1 MASGYPCDA
10 RLEGIEQRR
19 FPLPFRFLDAHA
31 ERRAHHEP
39 LELRLHDPV
48 CAARTRQAQL
58 VATLCAHA
66 LPARFISSTT
76 RTVGIITGEYKVAEA
91 DEGIYRL
98 PDTADGV
105 RPQRLDRLFECLEG
119 VVRTCPECSKKKLPL
134 GALIVHLND
143 AHHWTR
149 DRIDFAHVR
158 EKFVA
163 EPLSG
168 ARAFDETGDIHELNG
183 RGNDA

>member
-1 MASGYPCDA
+1 M
-10 RLEGIEQRR
+10 
-19 FPLPFRFLDAHA
+19 
-31 ERRAHHEP
+31 
-39 LELRLHDPV
+39 
-48 CAARTRQAQL
+48 
-58 VATLCAHA
+58 
-66 LPARFISSTT
+66 
-76 RTVGIITGEYKVAEA
+76 GIITGEYKVAEA

-163 EPLSG
+163 VPLSG

-183 RGNDA
+183 RGNDDAGFRDAT